1 MKTNT
6 AFDIIQRT
14 LENPVSTWLDYTPQ
28 NTPIV
33 IYDDDEFIF
42 VNHPNP
48 SSERPSQ
55 LTAATAIE
63 INGILTATIPL
74 SICNDEQSLV
84 PLVYHECFHVYQGK
98 KFQFGGEYNFFE
110 ILAFYPELNPEYRA
124 VCSAETN
131 ILNNNSFSLLE
142 KAKLL
147 SGSIRKRHKILSQY
161 QGLLDFEK
169 NLERNEGTASFVEQK
184 ARAKLF
190 SIPPDNSVCH
200 YGYSRQY
207 FIGAAIC
214 WLFEQIYSA
223 GEWQN
228 FVEKGKS
235 LSELLLQ
242 VSPQEQTDSR
252 MLDIEDRE
260 KQEQG
265 KVEQILAE
273 ANQKIEGLLNNGAI
287 TIKLPDK
294 TQIFRSFSPRS
305 IISLGDGRLI
315 HPEFV
320 VIQTPNGQISIQ
332 GQMTLENY
340 KDGTVIFPATP
351 VKIANNKLD
360 IHTES
365 VHVSLENV
373 RKLPNGII
381 EVL

>member
-1 MKTNT
+1 
-6 AFDIIQRT
+6 
-14 LENPVSTWLDYTPQ
+14 
-28 NTPIV
+28 
-33 IYDDDEFIF
+33 
-42 VNHPNP
+42 
-48 SSERPSQ
+48 
-55 LTAATAIE
+55 
-63 INGILTATIPL
+63 
-74 SICNDEQSLV
+74 
-84 PLVYHECFHVYQGK
+84 
-98 KFQFGGEYNFFE
+98 
-110 ILAFYPELNPEYRA
+110 
-124 VCSAETN
+124 
-131 ILNNNSFSLLE
+131 
-142 KAKLL
+142 
-147 SGSIRKRHKILSQY
+147 
-161 QGLLDFEK
+161 
-169 NLERNEGTASFVEQK
+169 
-184 ARAKLF
+184 
-190 SIPPDNSVCH
+190 
-200 YGYSRQY
+200 
-207 FIGAAIC
+207 
-214 WLFEQIYSA
+214 
-223 GEWQN
+223 
-228 FVEKGKS
+228 
-235 LSELLLQ
+235 
-242 VSPQEQTDSR
+242 